1 MTRTPK
7 QPVWYMATPADGII
21 ERSRGLSPVSL
32 ADAVGQAI
40 DHPTPCANR
49 WFDETP
55 HSYFRMVKRVGE
67 VLEDTRIRPVWPVRL
82 WVVEPLGE
90 TGNWGQ
96 RYYPYRLLSHRIRVV
111 EETDAR
117 QALGARGRD
126 VLDAIDHQLPRLAP
140 RWAADWD
147 ADPEAMGRRRE
158 TWRLSGGPDTTSG
171 MKAESLADD
180 AARARRES
188 AAQWWIRRLSGDAAD
203 RALAGKGAV
212 GGVAAAHYAS
222 ARAAG
227 LALAVQHQDRFDA
240 YVLGALRGLGL
251 DTPAPALA
259 V

>member
-1 MTRTPK
+1 MTRTPT

-21 ERSRGLSPVSL
+21 ERSRGLSPVSF
-32 ADAVGQAI
+32 ADAVGDVI
-40 DHPTPCANR
+40 DHPTPCTNR

-55 HSYFRMVKRVGE
+55 HSYFGMVKRVGE
-67 VLEDTRIRPVWPVRL
+67 VLEDTNIRPVWPVRL
-82 WVVEPLGE
+82 WIVEPLGE

-111 EETDAR
+111 EETDAW

-126 VLDAIDHQLPRLAP
+126 VLDTIHDQLPHLAP

-147 ADPEAMGRRRE
+147 AEPETMGKRRE
-158 TWRLSGGPDTTSG
+158 TWRLCGGPDTTSG

-188 AAQWWIRRLSGDAAD
+188 AAQWWIRRLAADAAE
-203 RALAGKGAV
+203 RALTGTGASA
-212 GGVAAAHYAS
+212 AAAHYAS

-227 LALAVQHQDRFDA
+227 LALAVQHQARFDA
-240 YVLGALRGLGL
+240 YVLGALRGVGL
-251 DTPAPALA
+251 DSPAPAVA

>member
-21 ERSRGLSPVSL
+21 ERSRGLSQVSL
-32 ADAVGQAI
+32 ADAVGQVI
-40 DHPTPCANR
+40 DHPTPCR
-49 WFDETP
+49 TKWYDETP

-67 VLEDTRIRPVWPVRL
+67 VLEDTAIRPAAWPVRL
-82 WVVEPLGE
+82 WIVEPLGE

-111 EETDAR
+111 EETDAW
-117 QALGARGRD
+117 QALGTRGCD
-126 VLDAIDHQLPRLAP
+126 VLDAIDHQLPQLAP

-147 ADPEAMGRRRE
+147 ADPVTMGRRRE
-158 TWRLSGGPDTTSG
+158 TWRLSGDGDTTSG

-188 AAQWWIRRLSGDAAD
+188 AAQWWIRRLAADAAD
-203 RALAGKGAV
+203 RALAGRGASA
-212 GGVAAAHYAS
+212 AAAHYAS

-240 YVLGALRGLGL
+240 YVLGALRGVGL
-251 DTPAPALA
+251 DSPASALA